1 MTTIKNVLR
10 EVGRSKRVIRMLL
23 CASFFTFHSSLF
35 TFAQVTPTSQM
46 EKLNRGLVIVP
57 AKKTGNFLSWRL
69 LGTDDK
75 STKFNIYRDDV
86 MIVSGQRLTCYT
98 DVEGKSDSKY
108 HIETIGGPNAGKTSS
123 ARSWGHLYKTINI
136 SQPAGGST
144 VTGEYTY
151 SPNDCTVGDV
161 DKDGQYEIFV
171 KWMPSIESHNMPGVV
186 TGPIIIDCYS
196 QKNGG
201 TLLWRVNLGRN
212 IMASNH
218 VTEVMIYDFDGDG
231 AAEMICKTAP
241 GSKDGTGKYVSAAA
255 TDPTIKST
263 INTLDYVDYTETIDP
278 ETGEV
283 LKYNGLVKSGPEY
296 LTVFDGLTG
305 EAIHTIYYRPNRQL
319 GWGLSDNGQAPTG
332 YNALWG
338 DTFGNRGE
346 RHLACVAYLDG
357 PDKNPSV
364 VMTRGIYQA
373 CALWAVDFTGTELK
387 HKWYHLSKSTTEVEH
402 YDADGNMTTHTYNSN
417 TFNHVGASYTS
428 YTVFGQGAHGL
439 TVGDVDQDGKDE
451 IVYGGAT
458 VDDDGMLLYST
469 GLGHG
474 DAFHLGDL
482 DPDRPGLE
490 YYMVHEM
497 YPYGASLSDAK
508 TGEPI
513 WRTTANGDTGRG
525 VCFDIDS
532 RYRGNEMWSSFS
544 GNDVTDI
551 AGNTISTSKPTYNF
565 RIYWDGDLQDELLD
579 NGCLDDWVE
588 ATNKST
594 RIYPEKNTNLYNYGR
609 SCNDSKATPNLMADL
624 IGDWRE
630 EVILWGDD
638 GNGNYYLR
646 MVTTNE
652 PTIYRVPTLMHD
664 HTYRMAIAWQNV
676 GYNQPPHLGYYLPDY
691 AEEITTGLSSIHNSQ
706 FIMNNEVYDL
716 QGRRVTN
723 PGKGLYI
730 TGGKKIVIR

>member
-1 MTTIKNVLR
+1 
-10 EVGRSKRVIRMLL
+10 
-23 CASFFTFHSSLF
+23 
-35 TFAQVTPTSQM
+35 
-46 EKLNRGLVIVP
+46 
-57 AKKTGNFLSWRL
+57 
-69 LGTDDK
+69 
-75 STKFNIYRDDV
+75 
-86 MIVSGQRLTCYT
+86 
-98 DVEGKSDSKY
+98 
-108 HIETIGGPNAGKTSS
+108 
-123 ARSWGHLYKTINI
+123 
-136 SQPAGGST
+136 
-144 VTGEYTY
+144 
-151 SPNDCTVGDV
+151 
-161 DKDGQYEIFV
+161 
-171 KWMPSIESHNMPGVV
+171 
-186 TGPIIIDCYS
+186 
-196 QKNGG
+196 
-201 TLLWRVNLGRN
+201 
-212 IMASNH
+212 
-218 VTEVMIYDFDGDG
+218 
-231 AAEMICKTAP
+231 
-241 GSKDGTGKYVSAAA
+241 
-255 TDPTIKST
+255 
-263 INTLDYVDYTETIDP
+263 
-278 ETGEV
+278 
-283 LKYNGLVKSGPEY
+283 
-296 LTVFDGLTG
+296 
-305 EAIHTIYYRPNRQL
+305 
-319 GWGLSDNGQAPTG
+319 
-332 YNALWG
+332 
-338 DTFGNRGE
+338 
-346 RHLACVAYLDG
+346 
-357 PDKNPSV
+357 
-364 VMTRGIYQA
+364 
-373 CALWAVDFTGTELK
+373 
-387 HKWYHLSKSTTEVEH
+387 
-402 YDADGNMTTHTYNSN
+402 
-417 TFNHVGASYTS
+417 
-428 YTVFGQGAHGL
+428 
-439 TVGDVDQDGKDE
+439 
-451 IVYGGAT
+451 
-458 VDDDGMLLYST
+458 
-469 GLGHG
+469 
-474 DAFHLGDL
+474 
-482 DPDRPGLE
+482 
-490 YYMVHEM
+490 MVHEM